1 MSKIRIK
8 NFGAIKNG
16 YAENGGWLDIK
27 KVTIFIGNQGSGKST
42 IAKLISTFTWIE
54 KALVRGDYNKKWFA
68 KKNKLQ
74 NNFLG
79 YHRLENY
86 FSNNADIQTEIE
98 YEGNAFNIKY
108 KDNTLI
114 ISEIENKEYHLPQI
128 MYVPAERN
136 FISNVKNPKSLK
148 LISSSLMEFL
158 TEFENAKNAIKG
170 AISLPINNVTLE
182 YDKLNDIIN
191 IKGTDKDNH
200 YKVRL
205 NEASSGFQSV
215 VPLYL
220 VSQYLSDMVKEQ
232 ENNEENK
239 QKSIKSMSG
248 EELERFKKSVA
259 AIFKNENL
267 TDEQRSAALSVLS
280 AKFNKTAFINIVE
293 EPEQN
298 LFPTSQ
304 WQMLKSLLE
313 FNNRSKKNKL
323 IMTTHSPYIINY
335 LTLAVKAYNV
345 SEKIKNLASTNIRE
359 EKEKKEQLRK
369 DLEKI
374 VPHNS
379 MVNPS
384 EWVIYE
390 LDEKNGTIKK
400 LENYKGL
407 PSDDN
412 YLNDGM
418 NTSNELFTNLLE
430 IEDLC
435 Q

>member
-1 MSKIRIK
+1 MSKIKIK
-8 NFGAIKNG
+8 NFGAIRNG
-16 YAENGGWLDIK
+16 YEENDGWLDIQ

-42 IAKLISTFTWIE
+42 IAKLISSFTWIE
-54 KALVRGDYNKKWFA
+54 KALVRGDYDKKWFT
-68 KKNKLQ
+68 KKNRFK
-74 NNFLG
+74 NIFLG

-86 FSNNADIQTEIE
+86 FSNNTDIQTEIE

-108 KDNTLI
+108 KDDALV
-114 ISEIENKEYHLPQI
+114 ISEIGSKKYHLPQI

-148 LISSSLMEFL
+148 LVSSSLVEFL
-158 TEFENAKNAIKG
+158 TEFDNAKSAIKG
-170 AISLPINNVTLE
+170 AISLPINDVALE
-182 YDKLNDIIN
+182 YDKLNDILH
-191 IKGTDKDNH
+191 IKGTDKNNH

-220 VSQYLSDMVKEQ
+220 VSQYLSDMVKQQ
-232 ENNEENK
+232 ENMR
-239 QKSIKSMSG
+239 KSMSG

-259 AIFKNENL
+259 AIFENENL

-280 AKFNKTAFINIVE
+280 AKFNKTEFINIVE

-313 FNNRSKKNKL
+313 FNNKSKENKL

-335 LTLAVKAYNV
+335 LTLAVEACNV
-345 SEKIKNLASTNIRE
+345 YEKIKSITNQNIRE
-359 EKEKKEQLRK
+359 EKEKKEKLYE
-369 DLEKI
+369 DLAQI
-374 VPHNS
+374 VPLLS
-379 MVNPS
+379 MVNPC

-390 LDEKNGTIKK
+390 LDEKDGTIKK
-400 LENYKGL
+400 LEDYKGL
-407 PSDDN
+407 PSDN
-412 YLNDGM
+412 NFLNNGM

>member
-1 MSKIRIK
+1 MSKIKIK
-8 NFGAIKNG
+8 NFGAIRNG
-16 YAENGGWLDIK
+16 YTENDGWLDIE

-54 KALVRGDYNKKWFA
+54 KALVRSDYNKKWFA

-86 FSNNADIQTEIE
+86 FSNNTGIQTEIE
-98 YEGNAFNIKY
+98 YEGNAFNIRY

-148 LISSSLMEFL
+148 LVSSSLVEFL
-158 TEFENAKNAIKG
+158 TEFENAKNTIKG
-170 AISLPINNVTLE
+170 AISLPINDVTLE
-182 YDKLNDIIN
+182 YDKLNDILN

-232 ENNEENK
+232 ENNEGNK
-239 QKSIKSMSG
+239 QKSMSG
-248 EELERFKKSVA
+248 EELERFRKSVA

-313 FNNRSKKNKL
+313 FNNRSEKNKL

-335 LTLAVKAYNV
+335 LTLAIKAYNV
-345 SEKIKNLASTNIRE
+345 SEKIKNI
-359 EKEKKEQLRK
+359 EKDKGQLRK

-374 VPHNS
+374 VPPNS

-384 EWVIYE
+384 EWVIYQ

-400 LENYKGL
+400 LENYRGL

>member
-1 MSKIRIK
+1 MSKIKIK
-8 NFGAIKNG
+8 NFGAIRNG
-16 YAENGGWLDIK
+16 YTENGGWLDIE

-42 IAKLISTFTWIE
+42 VAKLISTFTWIE
-54 KALVRGDYNKKWFA
+54 KALVRGDYDKKWFA

-86 FSNNADIQTEIE
+86 FSNNTDIQTEIE

-108 KDNTLI
+108 KDNTLA

-148 LISSSLMEFL
+148 LISSSLIEFL

-170 AISLPINNVTLE
+170 AISLPINDVTLE
-182 YDKLNDIIN
+182 YDKLNDILN
-191 IKGTDKDNH
+191 IKGTDKNNH

-220 VSQYLSDMVKEQ
+220 VSQYLSDMVKQQ
-232 ENNEENK
+232 ENT
-239 QKSIKSMSG
+239 QKSMSG

-259 AIFKNENL
+259 AIFENENL

-280 AKFNKTAFINIVE
+280 AKFTKTEFINIVE

-313 FNNRSKKNKL
+313 FNNKSNGNKL

-345 SEKIKNLASTNIRE
+345 SEKIKSITNQDIGKEKE
-359 EKEKKEQLRK
+359 EKEKLYKK
-369 DLEKI
+369 LEKI
-374 VPHNS
+374 VPLNS

-390 LDEKNGTIKK
+390 LDEKDGTIKK

-418 NTSNELFTNLLE
+418 NTTNDLFTTLLE
-430 IEDLC
+430 IDDLC